1 MTLNI
6 QITVDCN
13 KPHELA
19 EWWAETLDWAV
30 EPQDENFIRSMIEQG
45 YATEADT
52 QVHRGKLVWRAGAA
66 IRPPDE
72 LDTKNPPRRLLFQT
86 VAEEKTT
93 KNRVHWDVRLDGRDK
108 DEVRAAPGSA
118 RRNVPLDGQPGAA
131 RMAHHGGPGGQ
142 RVLHQLSGLL
152 DSECEQ
158 RNPRPGIRRLR
169 PPALAHRLRF

>member
-6 QITVDCN
+6 QITVDCF

-52 QVHRGKLVWRAGAA
+52 QLHRGKLVWCAGAA

-72 LDTKNPPRRLLFQT
+72 IETKNPPRRLLFQT

-108 DEVRAAPGSA
+108 DEVRAALEA
-118 RRNVPLDGQPGAA
+118 RGATFLWTASQGPLEWHT
-131 RMAHHGGPGGQ
+131 MADPEGNEFCI
-142 RVLHQLSGLL
+142 S
-152 DSECEQ
+152 
-158 RNPRPGIRRLR
+158 
-169 PPALAHRLRF
+169 